1 MVNKVF
7 FQSSLPRAGSTLL
20 QNIIGQNPSF
30 YVTPTSGVLEL
41 LYGSRSNFT
50 TSPEFKAQDKD
61 LMNDAFASFCR
72 EGMLG
77 YYNSIT
83 EKPYVLDKSRGWGVH
98 YNFLNFFYPNPKIV
112 CMVRDLRSIYS
123 SMEKKF
129 RDNQHLDN
137 TIVDHSQMKGT
148 TTEKRIDIWSNSQP
162 IGLAIERLYQIFKER
177 NNDKIL
183 FVRYEDLISNPQSQ
197 MDRIY
202 TFFELES
209 FEHNFDK
216 IEQMTKEDDSI
227 YGIYG
232 DHKIKNKI
240 ETIEDDSELILGK
253 NVCDWIKNNYRWYYE
268 IFQYQ

>member
-1 MVNKVF
+1 MVKKVF

-20 QNIIGQNPSF
+20 QNILGHDPRF

-41 LYGSRSNFT
+41 LYGARGNFT
-50 TSPEFKAQDKD
+50 NSPEFKAQDQE
-61 LMNDAFASFCR
+61 LMKEAFASFCR

-77 YYNSIT
+77 YFNSLT
-83 EKPYVLDKSRGWGVH
+83 DKPYVVDKSRGWGVH
-98 YNFLNFFYPNPKIV
+98 YNFLNYFYSDPKIV
-112 CMVRDLRSIYS
+112 CLVRDLRSIYS

-129 RDNQHLDN
+129 RENQHLDN

-148 TTEKRIDIWSNSQP
+148 TTEKRIDIWANSQP
-162 IGLAIERLYQIFKER
+162 IGLAIERLYQVFKER

-183 FVRYEDLISNPQSQ
+183 FVRYEDLISDSQ
-197 MDRIY
+197 NQMNRIY
-202 TFFELES
+202 NHFGIDSYT
-209 FEHNFDK
+209 HNFEN
-216 IEQMTKEDDSI
+216 ITQITKEDDSV

-240 ETIEDDSELILGK
+240 EVLEDDSELILGK

-268 IFQYQ
+268 IFQHQ